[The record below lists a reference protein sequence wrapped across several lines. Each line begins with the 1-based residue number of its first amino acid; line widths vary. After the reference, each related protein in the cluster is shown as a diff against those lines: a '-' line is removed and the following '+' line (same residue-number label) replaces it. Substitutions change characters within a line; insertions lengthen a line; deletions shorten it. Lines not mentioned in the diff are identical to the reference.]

1 MNPLC
6 LDKDFELNRQIK
18 PAALTLIKIIFFS
31 PLPLSRYA
39 FLAFTNVPQHSPP
52 SALHFHIDRS
62 FNTVKYLTFYPL
74 RNVSLTFYEGK
85 SEDGTDGGTLI
96 TSLSPAPLKSY
107 G

>member
-18 PAALTLIKIIFFS
+18 PAASTLIKMFFFS
-31 PLPLSRYA
+31 PLPLSWYA

-62 FNTVKYLTFYPL
+62 FNTVKYLTFFIL
-74 RNVSLTFYEGK
+74 CEMSALHFMKVNQRTVQTGEH
-85 SEDGTDGGTLI
+85 
-96 TSLSPAPLKSY
+96 
-107 G
+107 